1 MTSPLGW
8 GKGVIMSYVS
18 GFVPV
23 IPLRN
28 AVLFPGI
35 SMPLKVGREKS
46 VQSLQKALA
55 IQKWIVLLTQKNPD
69 INAEKVEDLP
79 TIGTLCKIDS
89 FKKEEDGSYSIF
101 VTANQRI
108 RVVKMQQSNGM
119 FEALT
124 EALDDISNID
134 GKTQEAL
141 LASLKQISF
150 ETLDLLG
157 RHMRRVKEWISD
169 IDDLSLL
176 TNVCAAHA
184 DFSLKEKQDL
194 LEMVDIKER
203 ALKILDLLQEQK
215 ERLKIQIGIRDKLT
229 ENINQSQ
236 RESILREQMRVIRE
250 QLGDEDSKSALEN
263 YEAKIKAANMP
274 QEALDLATSQLRRL
288 ESMNSASPEYQ
299 IIRTHLDLM
308 VGLPWDKSSEQQE
321 IDLEAAERILNEDH
335 FGMEKIKKRILQH
348 LAVMKLRK
356 SHQGSILLFVGPPG
370 VGKTSLGKSIAK
382 ALGKKYVRAA
392 LGGVRDDAEIRGHR
406 RTYIGALPGRIIS
419 GIKKAG
425 ENDPVFILDEIDK
438 LSRSYNGDPASA
450 LLETLDPEQNS
461 SFQDHYLDTPFDLS
475 KVLFIATANTL
486 ETIPGPLL
494 DRMEVIEL
502 SGYTMEEKKQIA
514 KRHLWPKQLKEH
526 GIEEAQ
532 LDITD
537 EALTKVITDYTREA
551 GVRELQRKIATI
563 CKFMSLRI
571 VKAAGEKITVNLAD
585 LDEIFGAERFSY
597 DMIESVLPAGV
608 VTGLAWTPVG
618 GDILFIETEEMPGN
632 GQLLLTGQLGEVM
645 QESTKIALSLLKAR
659 LPLFDPSIDFSKKE
673 IHVHVPAGAIPKDG
687 PSAGV
692 TMLTSIASKL
702 LKKPVSPKLA
712 MTGEISLR
720 GSVLPVGG
728 IKEKVIA
735 AHRAGVTEVILC
747 KKNQKELREVPEE
760 IRKDMEFHFVDNVND
775 VLKIALD
782 VELPNFMKRD
792 LGNSAPFSPGAMN

>member
-1 MTSPLGW
+1 M
-8 GKGVIMSYVS
+8 
-18 GFVPV
+18 
-23 IPLRN
+23 PLR
-28 AVLFPGI
+28 
-35 SMPLKVGREKS
+35 VGRDKS
-46 VQSLQKALA
+46 VQSLQKALSD
-55 IQKWIVLLTQKNPD
+55 QKWIVLLTQKNSESTNVD
-69 INAEKVEDLP
+69 KMEDLP
-79 TIGTLCKIDS
+79 SVGTLCKIES
-89 FKKEEDGSYSIF
+89 YKKEDDGSYSIF
-101 VTANQRI
+101 VNAHQRVRIITI
-108 RVVKMQQSNGM
+108 RTEEGA

-124 EALDDISNID
+124 EGLDDISGID
-134 GKTQEAL
+134 VKTQEAL
-141 LASLKQISF
+141 LTSLKQISF
-150 ETLDLLG
+150 DTLDLLG
-157 RHMRRVKEWISD
+157 RHMRRVKEWIAD
-169 IDDLSLL
+169 IEDLSLL

-184 DFSLKEKQDL
+184 DFTLKEKQEL
-194 LEMVDIKER
+194 LETVDLKER
-203 ALKILDLLQEQK
+203 SLKILDLLQEQK
-215 ERLKIQIGIRDKLT
+215 ERLKIQIGIREKLS

-250 QLGDEDSKSALEN
+250 QLGDEDSKGALSL
-263 YEAKIKAANMP
+263 YEEKIKAADMP
-274 QEALDLATSQLRRL
+274 EEALELAMSQLRRI

-308 VGLPWDKSSEQQE
+308 VALPWSKSSADQE

-335 FGMEKIKKRILQH
+335 FGMDRIKKRILQH

-370 VGKTSLGKSIAK
+370 VGKTSLGKSIAR

-406 RTYIGALPGRIIS
+406 RTYIGALPGRIIA
-419 GIKKAG
+419 GIKKAA

-438 LSRSYNGDPASA
+438 LSRGYGGDPAAA
-450 LLETLDPEQNS
+450 LLETLDPEQNNT
-461 SFQDHYLDTPFDLS
+461 FQDHYLDTPFDLS

-502 SGYTMEEKKQIA
+502 TGYTVEEKKQIA
-514 KRHLWPKQLKEH
+514 KRYLWPKQLKEH
-526 GIEEAQ
+526 GIEESQ
-532 LDITD
+532 LEITD
-537 EALTKVITDYTREA
+537 SALSKMLTDYTREA

-571 VKAAGEKITVNLAD
+571 VKTGGEKIIVDVGD
-585 LDEIFGAERFSY
+585 LEEIFGAERYSA
-597 DMIESVLPAGV
+597 DMIESVLPPGV

-618 GDILFIETEEMPGN
+618 GDILFIETEEMVGT
-632 GQLLLTGQLGEVM
+632 GQLQLTGQLGDVM
-645 QESTKIALSLLKAR
+645 KESAKIALSLLRAR
-659 LPLFDPSIDFSKKE
+659 LPLLDSSIDFSKKE

-702 LKKPVSPKLA
+702 LKKAVNPKLA

-728 IKEKVIA
+728 IKEKIIA

-747 KKNQKELREVPEE
+747 KKNQKDLKEVPEE
-760 IRKDMEFHFVDNVND
+760 IKKDMEFHFVENVNE

-782 VELPNFMKRD
+782 VELPDFIKRNIED
-792 LGNSAPFSPGAMN
+792 SAPFMPGAIN